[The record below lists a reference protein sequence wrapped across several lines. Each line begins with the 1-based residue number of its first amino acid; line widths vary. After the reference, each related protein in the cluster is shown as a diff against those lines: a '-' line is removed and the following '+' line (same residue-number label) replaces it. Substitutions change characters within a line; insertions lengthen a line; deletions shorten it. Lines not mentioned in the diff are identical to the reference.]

1 MNIED
6 SILLRVLCVSVVQ
19 FYFID
24 SKEFFLET
32 VILAYSGGLD
42 TSVAIKWIKEKYNF
56 DVIALTI
63 DLGSE
68 KDLSSIRQRAL
79 DVGAIDAKVVDGRDI
94 FLKHFAFPAL
104 QAGAIYEKEYPLAT
118 AIGRPL
124 IAKLLVDVA
133 HEYGAKA
140 VAHGCT
146 GKGNDQVRLD
156 VSVAA
161 LDPKLQI
168 IAPVR
173 EWKMSRPEEIEYARV
188 NDIPIPA
195 TVDSPYST
203 DVNLWG
209 RSVEAGIL
217 EDPWI
222 EPPSDVWLW
231 TKNPEGAP
239 NHAQIVEIEFEKGV
253 PIALDGESLDG
264 VTLVNKLNDLA
275 GEHGVGRID
284 HVENRLVGIKSREI
298 YEAPASVVLHQA
310 HQALEDMTLSR
321 DQARFKATV
330 SNQIAEMIYNGLW
343 FSSLHQDLRAFV
355 ESSQRHVEGIVR
367 VKLFKGH
374 SSVVGRKSA
383 KSLYQYD
390 LATYDKG
397 DTFDQ
402 DAAMGFIKLWGLPLQ
417 TQTRIQMLASNEQ
430 SFLELLPPET
440 TRKQAE

>member
-1 MNIED
+1 V
-6 SILLRVLCVSVVQ
+6 ILDTVV
-19 FYFID
+19 
-24 SKEFFLET
+24 
-32 VILAYSGGLD
+32 LAYSGGLD
-42 TSVAIKWIKEKYNF
+42 TSVAIKWIQEKYNL

-68 KDLSSIRQRAL
+68 RNLPEIRQRAL
-79 DVGAIDAKVVDGRDI
+79 DVGAKKALVVDGRDL
-94 FLKHFAFPAL
+94 FVKYFAFPAL
-104 QAGAIYEKEYPLAT
+104 QAGAMYEKEYPLAT

-133 HEYGAKA
+133 TEHGAKA

-156 VSVAA
+156 VSVQA
-161 LDPKLQI
+161 LDPNLKI

-173 EWKMSRPEEIEYARV
+173 EWKMSRPEEIEYARQHS
-188 NDIPIPA
+188 IPIPA

-209 RSVEAGIL
+209 RSIEAGIL
-217 EDPWI
+217 EDPWQ
-222 EPPSDVWLW
+222 EPPAEVWLW
-231 TKNPEGAP
+231 TKSPDQTPNAPEY
-239 NHAQIVEIEFEKGV
+239 VEIEFDKGL
-253 PIALDGESLDG
+253 PTMLNGEEMEG
-264 VTLVNKLNDLA
+264 AQLVQQLNDIA
-275 GEHGVGRID
+275 GEHGVGRVD

-298 YEAPASVVLHQA
+298 YEAPGAVVLHQA

-321 DQARFKATV
+321 DQARFKVQV

-343 FSSLHQDLRAFV
+343 FSALHQDLRAFV
-355 ESSQRHVEGIVR
+355 ESSQRHVTGTVR
-367 VKLFKGH
+367 LKLFKG
-374 SSVVGRKSA
+374 SSMVVGRKSP

-417 TQTRIQMLASNEQ
+417 TQAKTQMLASDE
-430 SFLELLPPET
+430 SFAPRLLPATGATEAT
-440 TRKQAE
+440 D

>member
-1 MNIED
+1 MH
-6 SILLRVLCVSVVQ
+6 
-19 FYFID
+19 
-24 SKEFFLET
+24 
-32 VILAYSGGLD
+32 
-42 TSVAIKWIKEKYNF
+42 
-56 DVIALTI
+56 VIALTI

-68 KDLSSIRQRAL
+68 KDLASIRQRAL

-156 VSVAA
+156 VSVTA
-161 LDPKLQI
+161 LDPSLQI

-188 NDIPIPA
+188 NNIPIPA

-209 RSVEAGIL
+209 RSVEAGVL

-222 EPPSDVWLW
+222 EPPAEVWLW
-231 TKNPEGAP
+231 TKNPEDAP
-239 NHAQIVEIEFEKGV
+239 NTPQIVEIEFERGI

-264 VTLVNKLNDLA
+264 VSLVNKLNDMA

-321 DQARFKATV
+321 DQARFKSLI

-343 FSSLHQDLRAFV
+343 FSALHQDLRAFV
-355 ESSQRHVEGIVR
+355 ESSQKHVEGVVR

-374 SSVVGRKSA
+374 SSVVGRKSP
-383 KSLYQYD
+383 KSLYQYE

-417 TQTRIQMLASNEQ
+417 TQTRLQMLPESQ
-430 SFLELLPPET
+430 SAPMLPPSE
-440 TRKQAE
+440 

>member
-1 MNIED
+1 M
-6 SILLRVLCVSVVQ
+6 
-19 FYFID
+19 
-24 SKEFFLET
+24 ET

-42 TSVAIKWIKEKYNF
+42 TSVAVKWIKDKYQM

-68 KDLSSIRQRAL
+68 KDLASIRQRAL

-156 VSVAA
+156 VSVTA
-161 LDPKLQI
+161 LDPNLQI

-188 NDIPIPA
+188 NNIPIPA

-217 EDPWI
+217 EDPWV
-222 EPPSDVWLW
+222 EPPAEVWLW
-231 TKNPEGAP
+231 TKNPEDAP
-239 NHAQIVEIEFEKGV
+239 NTPQIVEIEFERGI
-253 PIALDGESLDG
+253 PIALNGESLDG
-264 VTLVNKLNDLA
+264 VTLVNKLNDMA

-355 ESSQRHVEGIVR
+355 ESSQKHVEGIVR

-374 SSVVGRKSA
+374 SSVVGRKSP
-383 KSLYQYD
+383 KSLYQYE

-417 TQTRIQMLASNEQ
+417 TQTRLQMLPESQ
-430 SFLELLPPET
+430 SAPMLPPSE
-440 TRKQAE
+440 

>member
-1 MNIED
+1 M
-6 SILLRVLCVSVVQ
+6 
-19 FYFID
+19 
-24 SKEFFLET
+24 ET
-32 VILAYSGGLD
+32 VVLAYSGGLD
-42 TSVAIKWIKEKYNF
+42 TSVAIKWIKEKYGL

-68 KDLSSIRQRAL
+68 RNLPEIKQRAL
-79 DVGAIDAKVVDGRDI
+79 DVGAVDAKIVDGREM
-94 FLKHFAFPAL
+94 FMKYFAFPAL
-104 QAGAIYEKEYPLAT
+104 QAGAIYEREYPLAT

-133 HEYGAKA
+133 HETGAKA

-156 VSVAA
+156 VSVTA

-173 EWKMSRPEEIEYARV
+173 EWKMSRPEEIEYAEK
-188 NDIPIPA
+188 NNIPIPA
-195 TVDSPYST
+195 SVNSPYST

-209 RSVEAGIL
+209 RSIEAGIL

-222 EPPSDVWLW
+222 EPPAEVWLW
-231 TKNPEGAP
+231 TKNVEDAP
-239 NHAQIVEIEFEKGV
+239 NKAQYVEIEFEKGI
-253 PIALDGESLDG
+253 PIALDGEAMDG
-264 VTLVNKLNDLA
+264 ANLVQRLNDIA

-298 YEAPASVVLHQA
+298 YEAPAAVVLHQA
-310 HQALEDMTLSR
+310 HHALEDMTLSR
-321 DQARFKATV
+321 DQARFKNTV
-330 SNQIAEMIYNGLW
+330 SAQISEMIYNGLW
-343 FSSLHQDLRAFV
+343 FSALHQDLRAFV
-355 ESSQRHVEGIVR
+355 ESSQRHVMGTVR
-367 VKLFKGH
+367 VKLFKGT
-374 SSVVGRKSA
+374 SMVVGRKSP

-402 DAAMGFIKLWGLPLQ
+402 DAALGFIKLWGLPLQ
-417 TQTRIQMLASNEQ
+417 TQTKHQMLGSGEGNPAPMLPES
-430 SFLELLPPET
+430 LLKE
-440 TRKQAE
+440 E

>member
-1 MNIED
+1 M
-6 SILLRVLCVSVVQ
+6 
-19 FYFID
+19 
-24 SKEFFLET
+24 ET
-32 VILAYSGGLD
+32 VVLAYSGGLD
-42 TSVAIKWIKEKYNF
+42 TSVAVKWIKEKYQM

-68 KDLSSIRQRAL
+68 KDLASIRQRAL

-156 VSVAA
+156 VSVTA
-161 LDPKLQI
+161 LDPSLQI

-188 NDIPIPA
+188 NNIPIPA

-222 EPPSDVWLW
+222 EPPAEVWLW
-231 TKNPEGAP
+231 TKNPEDAP
-239 NHAQIVEIEFEKGV
+239 DAPQIVEIEFEHGI
-253 PIALDGESLDG
+253 PIGLDGESLDG
-264 VTLVNKLNDLA
+264 VSLVNKLNDMA

-321 DQARFKATV
+321 DQARFKSLI

-343 FSSLHQDLRAFV
+343 FSALHQDLRAFV
-355 ESSQRHVEGIVR
+355 ESSQKHVEGIVR

-374 SSVVGRKSA
+374 SSVVGRKSP
-383 KSLYQYD
+383 KSLYQYE

-417 TQTRIQMLASNEQ
+417 TQTRLQMLPESQ
-430 SFLELLPPET
+430 SAPMLPPLE
-440 TRKQAE
+440 

>member
-1 MNIED
+1 MAD
-6 SILLRVLCVSVVQ
+6 
-19 FYFID
+19 
-24 SKEFFLET
+24 K

-42 TSVAIKWIKEKYNF
+42 TSVAIKWIKENYGY
-56 DVIALTI
+56 DVVALTI

-68 KDLSSIRQRAL
+68 RNLTEIRERAL
-79 DVGAIDAKVVDGRDI
+79 NVGAVDAKVVDGRDL
-94 FLKHFAFPAL
+94 FVKYFAFPAL

-133 HEYGAKA
+133 HEVGAKA

-156 VSVAA
+156 VSVTA
-161 LDPKLQI
+161 LDPSLQI

-173 EWKMSRPEEIEYARV
+173 EWKLSRPEEIEYARV
-188 NDIPIPA
+188 NNIPIPA

-209 RSVEAGIL
+209 RSIEAGIL
-217 EDPWI
+217 EDPWQ
-222 EPPSDVWLW
+222 EPPADVWLW
-231 TKNPEGAP
+231 TKSADDAPSKPEY
-239 NHAQIVEIEFEKGV
+239 VEIDFEGGIPV
-253 PIALDGESLDG
+253 ALNGEAMDG
-264 VTLVNKLNDLA
+264 VRLVLRLNDIA
-275 GEHGVGRID
+275 GEHGIGRID

-298 YEAPASVVLHQA
+298 YESPAGVVLHQA

-321 DQARFKATV
+321 DQARFKALV

-343 FSSLHQDLRAFV
+343 FSALHQDLRAYV
-355 ESSQRHVEGIVR
+355 ESSQKHVIGTVR
-367 VKLFKGH
+367 LKFFKG
-374 SSVVGRKSA
+374 SSMVVGRKSP

-402 DAAMGFIKLWGLPLQ
+402 GAALGFIKLWGLPLQ
-417 TQTRIQMLASNEQ
+417 TQTKYQMLTSGEEM
-430 SFLELLPPET
+430 LPKLL
-440 TRKQAE
+440 